1 MRTRSQ
7 PISPSGFQ
15 SLETAPRRK
24 KAQTSAT
31 ASKTTKTTKTTKPT
45 KPAKDA
51 SAKVEK
57 KKPGKR
63 DPKKTSKKTASK
75 PEETPNRADNSNDA
89 PAPAP
94 TDDTSVNGP
103 QYDVKDVATNEEP
116 AEESSTDKCE
126 QPTFSSTSPFVVAT
140 PVDARPVTMDTAIP
154 SPISSQQVGSQN
166 EHKKPPSLDSLRRTT
181 PSTKPERFTPRH
193 SGSSIPQTN
202 VSSSSEGFL
211 FQPTDNRRE
220 SSSSGTGQTL
230 TTNAPSAPALSECPT
245 RHSYPP
251 VSLSGPRPS
260 RPTHRTSTCSFDR
273 SDPQRASRSVND
285 HFLSHSQLH
294 VSQGQ
299 QAGLGINFPSVSLN
313 SRSPALNISHLGLE
327 NYPTSQYH
335 PPPAARDAGTS
346 LVRPGSILH
355 PDGSRTFCPNIPT
368 PRGQFQPADRAVHS
382 LPESYFSLYS
392 SPFAPSI
399 ELPSSQLNAGSSARF
414 GHSYHSPD
422 FTPFE
427 PFPRNRVYRSWESQA
442 SSRAPGTT
450 SDVSGNI
457 LPFATPPRTTSTGTQ
472 TSPTLA
478 SDMVPKCP
486 CCSATLIC
494 PDNKHHITPVLGV
507 GQPKRPRTL
516 TKVPASPR
524 KKRARL
530 DSRDDDD
537 DLRSS
542 KKRRD
547 VGTSSIARHRQRRVA
562 PYAERSRRRAVESQG
577 RIDKTLFRIPQL
589 IAQNKADRD
598 ATGSDKTEDTDID
611 EPAWDVLNQMRADAA
626 ELSDQERPRSPQA
639 PQTPTRNWGI
649 RGLFNSVP
657 RSISK
662 FIPTFSLS
670 PVRIESSTTGVF
682 STPPEVGRRP
692 GSSTPLI
699 STPDQGEQ
707 AEQSEQ
713 SRDFGN
719 LTYSLFPQPLNRRQL
734 LGVSL
739 DVPSPKKGVDKAV
752 VTEATVSKETESDNT
767 QHASNI
773 NNNNSNNESSKNPRK
788 RKHYIP
794 ESIPNPP
801 GTSYG
806 MDLRYFVDSSLSEPD
821 DNSMPENNNAVDAEQ
836 APAPI
841 PATEQ
846 AAIRGILRGTKRVRF
861 DASPENTPSKLRL
874 RHPQPQ
880 TIDEG
885 HQITEGHRSSL
896 PNMDDP
902 MNISSE
908 HSTGEPSILTP
919 PANVQTTPPESIGDP
934 QPSSPSPPI
943 IRPNPF
949 GTYCLDYDLFSDD
962 DDLYEEEIAA
972 EAAAAAAAT
981 RSGTGDITANQAP
994 TASAQ
999 TGDSATSSSQQ
1010 RPVATHEPSESRGVS
1025 QPLATTPEP
1034 APVDSQTSQPS
1045 VFANNWTQPPP
1056 PRPTPAHAS
1065 LPPQPTTP
1073 VDADAVAKLR
1083 SQAEKYKPKLPSGL
1097 RASRRY
1103 SSSPLSAS
1111 DSGDNMASQP
1121 ERFEPLLDSP
1131 LPHLNAREPRQ
1142 ATEAKG
1148 KASVADKENLPGDQS
1163 PYVPNPQIRQLVHD
1177 MWMEEDDEAADE
1189 VFSREFRRFR
1199 QEKSRL
1205 EESELEEE
1213 EGEEEGEEEEGAAHI
1228 EPFNLGS
1235 YDEFCQRLGE
1245 YRRGRVA

>member
-31 ASKTTKTTKTTKPT
+31 ASKTSKTTKTTKTTKP
-45 KPAKDA
+45 AKET
-51 SAKVEK
+51 SAKVEE
-57 KKPGKR
+57 KKPEKR
-63 DPKKTSKKTASK
+63 GPKKTSKKTASK
-75 PEETPNRADNSNDA
+75 PEEIPNRANNSNDA

-103 QYDVKDVATNEEP
+103 QYDVKDVATNQEP

-126 QPTFSSTSPFVVAT
+126 QPPFSSTSPLVVAT
-140 PVDARPVTMDTAIP
+140 PVDVRPVTMDTVIP

-166 EHKKPPSLDSLRRTT
+166 EHKRPPSLDSLHRTT
-181 PSTKPERFTPRH
+181 PSTQPQRFTPRL

-202 VSSSSEGFL
+202 VSSSSEYFL

-220 SSSSGTGQTL
+220 SSSSGTEQIL
-230 TTNAPSAPALSECPT
+230 TTNAPNTPNAPSAPALSECPT

-260 RPTHRTSTCSFDR
+260 RPAHRTSTCSLDR
-273 SDPQRASRSVND
+273 SDPQRASRSEND
-285 HFLSHSQLH
+285 HFLSHSQPH
-294 VSQGQ
+294 VPQGR
-299 QAGLGINFPSVSLN
+299 QAGLGVNFPSVSLN
-313 SRSPALNISHLGLE
+313 SRSSALDISHLGLE
-327 NYPTSQYH
+327 NHTISQCH
-335 PPPAARDAGTS
+335 PPPAAQDSGT
-346 LVRPGSILH
+346 LVRLGSILH
-355 PDGSRTFCPNIPT
+355 PEGSRTFCQNIPT
-368 PRGQFQPADRAVHS
+368 SRGQFQPADRAAHS

-399 ELPSSQLNAGSSARF
+399 EPCQAPLPSSQLNAGSSARF

-422 FTPFE
+422 FIPFE

-442 SSRAPGTT
+442 TSRAPGTT

-478 SDMVPKCP
+478 SGMVPKCP
-486 CCSATLIC
+486 CCSATLTC

-530 DSRDDDD
+530 GSRDDDD

-662 FIPTFSLS
+662 FIPTFNLS
-670 PVRIESSTTGVF
+670 PVRIESSTTEVF

-699 STPDQGEQ
+699 GTPDQGEQ
-707 AEQSEQ
+707 PEHSEQ

-734 LGVSL
+734 LGGSL
-739 DVPSPKKGVDKAV
+739 DVPSPKKDVDKALA
-752 VTEATVSKETESDNT
+752 TEAIVSKETESDNT
-767 QHASNI
+767 QHASNN
-773 NNNNSNNESSKNPRK
+773 NNNNSNNDSSKSPRK

-821 DNSMPENNNAVDAEQ
+821 DNSMPENNTAVDAEQ
-836 APAPI
+836 VSVPI

-885 HQITEGHRSSL
+885 HQITEGHPSSL

-902 MNISSE
+902 MNTSSE
-908 HSTGEPSILTP
+908 HSTGEPSIRTP
-919 PANVQTTPPESIGDP
+919 PANVQTTPSESIGDP

-972 EAAAAAAAT
+972 EEAAAAAT
-981 RSGTGDITANQAP
+981 RSGTSDITANQAP
-994 TASAQ
+994 TASAE

-1025 QPLATTPEP
+1025 QPLVTTPEA

-1121 ERFEPLLDSP
+1121 ERFEP
-1131 LPHLNAREPRQ
+1131 
-1142 ATEAKG
+1142 
-1148 KASVADKENLPGDQS
+1148 
-1163 PYVPNPQIRQLVHD
+1163 PYVPNPQIKQLVRD

-1205 EESELEEE
+1205 EESELEEG